1 MSQQAES
8 TALSAQEHSCP
19 KSRTFE
25 IFPISWLT
33 PVSLYKPIRYSIS
46 LSVGYHPMR
55 LRHRVPITLRCV
67 TPLHKDLDMYT
78 HTRHLTIEQQSQRVR
93 LDRAGVRPKDRSRSS
108 G

>member
-1 MSQQAES
+1 MSQQA
-8 TALSAQEHSCP
+8 HSCP

-55 LRHRVPITLRCV
+55 LRHRVPSTLRCV
-67 TPLHKDLDMYT
+67 TPLHPPPPDCRLPK
-78 HTRHLTIEQQSQRVR
+78 RQSNFVLQRGQC
-93 LDRAGVRPKDRSRSS
+93 ACG
-108 G
+108 